1 MLPKRSPALR
11 LAILYLLVS
20 AAWILL
26 SDRLVLRLIGN
37 NIERLQLVQSVKGI
51 LFVGFCSTFLYFVS
65 RRYYRGLTKALSKT
79 EDMLHRYQGLSE
91 ASKEGVSDHDLRT
104 DTALLNEQMRY
115 FMQEPSNEVGDFQER
130 HRKRIHPGDLDRVV
144 RNYNETLATSSTL
157 WQADFRYLL
166 HDGEYHDVT
175 NRGFIL
181 RDARDQP
188 LRMIYALQD
197 VSELRNIRTAIYHQN
212 VKHQLKLGQSIIDA
226 QEQERHRWSTELHD
240 NVCQIL
246 TVVKLYLEQ
255 VEEHKGDGVLIHKAG
270 EMTTK
275 ALNDIRQLSAS
286 IRPPEFKN
294 TTLHQ
299 ALDDL
304 LASVER
310 VKSYRISTDLDHLD
324 ETRLLDEQKMMIYRV
339 VQEQL
344 SNILKYADASSISIV
359 LKTEAEEVLIEVT
372 DDGRGFD
379 MGQATGG
386 IGLKNIRS
394 RLEVFSGSLTVE
406 AALGKGCKL
415 MARFSLV

>member
-20 AAWILL
+20 TAWILL
-26 SDRLVLRLIGN
+26 SDRIVLRIIGN
-37 NIERLQLVQSVKGI
+37 DVEELQVIQSIKGI
-51 LFVGFCSTFLYFVS
+51 MFVALGSILLFLVS
-65 RRYYRGLTKALSKT
+65 RRYYRWLTRALSKT

-91 ASKEGVSDHDLRT
+91 ASKEGISDHDLRT

-115 FMQEPSNEVGDFQER
+115 FMQEPSHGVSGFEER

-144 RNYNETLATSSTL
+144 RNYNETLATTSTL

-166 HDGEYHDVT
+166 YDGKYHEVT

-181 RDARDQP
+181 RDSYDQP
-188 LRMIYALQD
+188 LRIIYALQD

-255 VEEHKGDGVLIHKAG
+255 VEQHKGDGVLIHKAG

-286 IRPPEFKN
+286 IRPPEFKD

-310 VKSYRISTDLDHLD
+310 VKSYRITTDLHLLD
-324 ETRLLDEQKMMIYRV
+324 ETLLMNEQKMMIYRV

-344 SNILKYADASSISIV
+344 SNILKYADASSIDITI
-359 LKTEAEEVLIEVT
+359 KTEAGEVFIEVA
-372 DDGRGFD
+372 DDGCGFD
-379 MGQATGG
+379 VGQATGG

-394 RLEVFSGSLTVE
+394 RLEVFSGSLLVE
-406 AALGKGCKL
+406 ASPGNGCRL